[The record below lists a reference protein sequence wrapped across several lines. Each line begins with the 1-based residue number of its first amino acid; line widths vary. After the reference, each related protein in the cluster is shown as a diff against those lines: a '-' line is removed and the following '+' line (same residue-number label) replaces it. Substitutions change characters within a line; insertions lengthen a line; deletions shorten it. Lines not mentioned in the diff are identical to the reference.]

1 MEQKDGSSSP
11 LTKTPQPHQLLNSH
25 WQRGLEPT
33 NKRHSSSKDKE
44 EAKTRREEV
53 HSCCHNIKSSTY
65 QVGDAPTGRW
75 LYHRGSP
82 TGVRVWSPTS
92 SSPAWGPGLRRSP
105 HSPWLRRTA
114 GLGSEDSTKRRETNS
129 TPGDAQKVLCTLNP
143 GKKQWLHRS
152 LGQTSLLVSEGLW
165 GGMRSLWGQR
175 YWRQTYWKVLIGW
188 APQAVTIL
196 TQPHPTA
203 CRSSARTPQAKQSIG
218 TQPHLSP

>member
-11 LTKTPQPHQLLNSH
+11 LTRTPQPHQLLNSH
-25 WQRGLEPT
+25 RQRALEPT

-44 EAKTRREEV
+44 EAKIRREG
-53 HSCCHNIKSSTY
+53 HSCCYNIKHSTY
-65 QVGDAPTGRW
+65 QVGDPPTERW

-105 HSPWLRRTA
+105 HSMWLRRTA

-129 TPGDAQKVLCTLNP
+129 TPGDAHKVLCTLNP
-143 GKKQWLHRS
+143 GKNQWLHRS

-203 CRSSARTPQAKQSIG
+203 YIG
-218 TQPHLSP
+218 PVLAHLRPNNR